1 MPLVRVTVVEGS
13 LSRAQQDELMEQM
26 TAAIARVGGEELASA
41 AWVLIDEVPG
51 AAWGIG
57 GRQVAQEAP
66 D

>member
-13 LSRAQQDELMEQM
+13 LSRAQQDELVEQM
-26 TAAIARVGGEELASA
+26 TAAIARVGGEELASV

-51 AAWGIG
+51 AAWGVG
-57 GRQVAQEAP
+57 GRPVAREAP